1 MRPFF
6 ICVVFTLAAGFAH
19 ADGPIIFSRL
29 ASIDLNQTQCL
40 ERASILMKE
49 AGFTENFAEDTSAV
63 WGMQK
68 STSGHIRCAAE
79 DKTVL
84 FVVAGKYYSTTAELF
99 KKLHIDFDVKN

>member
-6 ICVVFTLAAGFAH
+6 VCAIFTLAASFAQ

-29 ASIDLNQTQCL
+29 ASTDLNQAQCL
-40 ERASILMKE
+40 ERASTIMKE
-49 AGFTENFAEDTSAV
+49 ADFTENFAEDTRAV

-99 KKLHIDFDVKN
+99 KKLYIDF